1 MFRLLLLFAA
11 FVLTSCGKEPAT
23 KGNSAAPE
31 NKGKEVSS
39 DQEIDCGQYDYEAI
53 PSTSSLTVT
62 QTVTPNIVEIEP
74 LVFKCVKFEHS
85 GFREEGDIN
94 AKVHNGFFD
103 SKDGRDLN
111 FFLDHSEFTA
121 AGSEYHVAEM
131 QPQQFDAS
139 FNRGEFPSVSLDHPK
154 IFGSSNTKRY
164 SGTIRID
171 ELNFDGNSSIT
182 VDIVLT
188 ALFSRTFL
196 SGSGQD
202 LDQTVTVKTNV
213 KGTIEYKGPIKGLAD

>member
-11 FVLTSCGKEPAT
+11 FFLTSCGKEPAT

-121 AGSEYHVAEM
+121 AGSEYH
-131 QPQQFDAS
+131 
-139 FNRGEFPSVSLDHPK
+139 EFPSVSLDHPK
-154 IFGSSNTKRY
+154 IFESSNTKRY